1 MVFTRPSAPRPRP
14 RAWACEA
21 TRRVRKTS
29 KKDSGTRAPQK
40 DAPFEDQRGK
50 TESRPRRQPISTR
63 AMRCD
68 VGAPRARHRGGRDHV
83 DDLLP
88 RPRRWRRAMRAAA
101 AARAWRGSAIWYP
114 PCMGRFWSQRKR
126 TAAAVKTRRAGSR
139 RVSAPTRAARDRRG
153 GRPGRGRT
161 GGGSGRIGA

>member
-1 MVFTRPSAPRPRP
+1 MVFTRPSTPRPRP
-14 RAWACEA
+14 RVWACEA
-21 TRRVRKTS
+21 TRRVKKTS
-29 KKDSGTRAPQK
+29 KKDSGTQEPQK

-50 TESRPRRQPISTR
+50 TESRPRRRPISTR

-83 DDLLP
+83 DGLLP

-101 AARAWRGSAIWYP
+101 AARAWRGSAICGP

-153 GRPGRGRT
+153 GRPEWGRT